1 MKAIFILEGK
11 LNENDQHQLS
21 ELVDHLAK
29 DWGLSSYLDDV
40 LEDDVCEHNNTI
52 TSECSDCNEQEL
64 SDACYNANCDGDEC
78 VHNGDYTDTSVDDDN
93 PTNLKGAILEHILPE
108 IRNLIIDY
116 NIGDRIYELV
126 GQWSKSDFD
135 MLGKYDFE
143 VEIKDRIF
151 KLLSVKSI
159 MKEN

>member
-21 ELVDHLAK
+21 KDVEQLAK

-52 TSECSDCNEQEL
+52 TNECSDCNEQEL
-64 SDACYNANCDGDEC
+64 K
-78 VHNGDYTDTSVDDDN
+78 DYTDTSVDDDN
-93 PTNLKGAILEHILPE
+93 PTNLKGAILEHVLPE

-116 NIGDRIYELV
+116 SIGDRIYELV

-159 MKEN
+159 MKENK

>member
-21 ELVDHLAK
+21 KDVEQLAK

-52 TSECSDCNEQEL
+52 TNECSDCNEQEL
-64 SDACYNANCDGDEC
+64 K
-78 VHNGDYTDTSVDDDN
+78 DYTDTSVDDDN
-93 PTNLKGAILEHILPE
+93 PTNLKGAILEHVLPE

-116 NIGDRIYELV
+116 SIGDRIYELV

>member
-21 ELVDHLAK
+21 KDVEQLAK

-52 TSECSDCNEQEL
+52 TNECSDCNEQEL
-64 SDACYNANCDGDEC
+64 K
-78 VHNGDYTDTSVDDDN
+78 DYTDTSVDDDN

-116 NIGDRIYELV
+116 SIGDRIYELV

-151 KLLSVKSI
+151 KLLSVESI
-159 MKEN
+159 MKENK

>member
-21 ELVDHLAK
+21 KDVEQLAK

-52 TSECSDCNEQEL
+52 TNECSDCNEQEL
-64 SDACYNANCDGDEC
+64 K
-78 VHNGDYTDTSVDDDN
+78 DYTDTSVDDDN

-116 NIGDRIYELV
+116 SIGDRIYELV

-159 MKEN
+159 MKENK

>member
-11 LNENDQHQLS
+11 LDESHQCALS
-21 ELVDHLAK
+21 EAMDVLAK

-52 TSECSDCNEQEL
+52 TNECSDCNEQERK
-64 SDACYNANCDGDEC
+64 
-78 VHNGDYTDTSVDDDN
+78 DYTDTSVDDDN
-93 PTNLKGAILEHILPE
+93 PTNLKGAILEHVLPE

-116 NIGDRIYELV
+116 SIGDRIYELV

-159 MKEN
+159 MKENK

>member
-21 ELVDHLAK
+21 KDVEQLAK

-52 TSECSDCNEQEL
+52 TNECSDCNEQEL
-64 SDACYNANCDGDEC
+64 K
-78 VHNGDYTDTSVDDDN
+78 DYTDTSVDDDN
-93 PTNLKGAILEHILPE
+93 PTNLEGAILEHVLPE

-116 NIGDRIYELV
+116 SIGDRIYELV

-159 MKEN
+159 MKENK

>member
-21 ELVDHLAK
+21 KDVEQLAK
-29 DWGLSSYLDDV
+29 DRGLSSYLDDV

-52 TSECSDCNEQEL
+52 TNECSDCNEQEL
-64 SDACYNANCDGDEC
+64 K
-78 VHNGDYTDTSVDDDN
+78 DYTDTSVDDDN
-93 PTNLKGAILEHILPE
+93 PTNLKGAILEHVLPE

-116 NIGDRIYELV
+116 SIGDRIYELV

-159 MKEN
+159 MKENK